1 MEVFLIKKMQKDS
14 KELFDAEAKEE
25 ISLQQWPNM
34 RWKIV
39 SKTRE
44 FEFHS
49 EKELL
54 RYLFSCQLKGE
65 KNRPIRHSI
74 VLKQTQARKR
84 LDEGYKIV
92 DNQLRVYTLCGK
104 TILREDGEEMVNLPD
119 FLEYMIYPWQPRI
132 NSRTTRREKIRSK
145 KTVFQNKR
153 IPNKPMENSEKLK
166 ALKTQMEVEEA
177 ERAKAAL
184 GKETLRQEEARKRIK
199 WSLITGVSG
208 VAIGIAINKLFKS
221 DNKQRLVC

>member
-1 MEVFLIKKMQKDS
+1 MEIFLIKKMQKDS
-14 KELFDAEAKEE
+14 KELFDAKAKEE
-25 ISLQQWPNM
+25 IFLEQWPNM

-74 VLKQTQARKR
+74 VLRQTQARKR

-92 DNQLRVYTLCGK
+92 DDQLRTYTLCGK
-104 TILREDGEEMVNLPD
+104 TIRRDDGEEMVNLPD
-119 FLEYMIYPWQPRI
+119 FLEYIIYPWQPRI
-132 NSRTTRREKIRSK
+132 NLRTAKREKIRSK
-145 KTVFQNKR
+145 KKVFRNER
-153 IPNKPMENSEKLK
+153 IPNRPMENSEKLK
-166 ALKTQMEVEEA
+166 ALKVRMEVEEV

-184 GKETLRQEEARKRIK
+184 EKEILRQEEARKRIK

>member
-1 MEVFLIKKMQKDS
+1 MQKDS
-14 KELFDAEAKEE
+14 KELFDAKAKEE
-25 ISLQQWPNM
+25 IFLEQWPNM

-74 VLKQTQARKR
+74 VLRQTQARKR

-92 DNQLRVYTLCGK
+92 DDQLRTYTLCGK
-104 TILREDGEEMVNLPD
+104 TIRRDDGEEMVNLPD
-119 FLEYMIYPWQPRI
+119 FLEYIIYPWQPRI
-132 NSRTTRREKIRSK
+132 NLRTAKREKIRSK
-145 KTVFQNKR
+145 KKVFRNER
-153 IPNKPMENSEKLK
+153 IPNRPMENSEKLK
-166 ALKTQMEVEEA
+166 ALKVRMEVEEV

-184 GKETLRQEEARKRIK
+184 EKEILRQEEARKRIK